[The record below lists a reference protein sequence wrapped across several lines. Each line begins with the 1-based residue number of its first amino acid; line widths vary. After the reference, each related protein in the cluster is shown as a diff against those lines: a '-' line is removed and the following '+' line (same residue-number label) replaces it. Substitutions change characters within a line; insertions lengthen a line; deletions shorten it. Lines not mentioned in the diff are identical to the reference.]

1 MPLFENK
8 RHIRRWSV
16 PLLIDK
22 GGFRVGYFTRRV
34 NLALAAVVLIFL
46 AAGGCD
52 EKTKPVQS
60 TNVETGQGTSLPEL
74 AEVEVRDLGDNVQ
87 VSITLEGYERTR
99 IMARLEGY
107 IGQVEVDIGD
117 KVSKD
122 QVVARLDLPEM
133 EAEIRRK
140 EKLVVRAEA
149 YIVSQEAHVA
159 QSEAKLAG
167 ISAKQ
172 EMLVTTLS
180 RIQRLVDSQALTPE
194 RLDEARFAVKSA
206 NAGLETA
213 RAAIVSAKAQRRSAE
228 ADLEVAKADLDKTR
242 ALGSY
247 MEIRAPFDGVITQ
260 RNVDTG
266 AFVRPPSGNTDVI
279 PVFEIESTHKLRGV
293 VMLPIKDAR
302 KLDPGD
308 QVELNDIYGHTGP
321 PIEAVV
327 SRTSKVLS
335 RGSRMMRGE
344 IDLDNPID
352 EKTGKRLLRPGDYGK
367 ATITLDIFEQS
378 TIVPLSSVGED
389 GRERYVMVI
398 DASNQVHRR
407 VVDIVFEKTSSTGSD
422 VAISGQI
429 QAGER
434 VVARNPGRF
443 TDGQQ
448 LMDN

>member
-1 MPLFENK
+1 M
-8 RHIRRWSV
+8 
-16 PLLIDK
+16 LIDK
-22 GGFRVGYFTRRV
+22 GGFRGGYFTRRV
-34 NLALAAVVLIFL
+34 NLALAAVVLVFL
-46 AAGGCD
+46 AAGGCA
-52 EKTKPVQS
+52 EKTKPVQL
-60 TNVETGQGTSLPEL
+60 TNAETDQGISLPEL
-74 AEVEVRDLGDNVQ
+74 VEVEVRDLGDNVQ
-87 VSITLEGYERTR
+87 VPITLEGYERTR

-117 KVSKD
+117 KVAKN
-122 QVVARLDLPEM
+122 QILARLDLPEM

-140 EKLVVRAEA
+140 EKMVVRAEA

-167 ISAKQ
+167 ISAKG

-194 RLDEARFAVKSA
+194 RLDEAGFAVKSN
-206 NAGLETA
+206 NAELETA

-228 ADLEVAKADLDKTR
+228 ADLEVARADLDKTR

-247 MEIRAPFDGVITQ
+247 LEIRAPFNGVITQ

-266 AFVRPPSGNTDVI
+266 AFVRPPSGNTDVM

-293 VMLPIKDAR
+293 VMLAIKDAG

-308 QVELNDIYGHTGP
+308 QVELNDIHGHAGSS
-321 PIEAVV
+321 IEAVV

-352 EKTGKRLLRPGDYGK
+352 GKTGKQLLRPGDYGK
-367 ATITLDIFEQS
+367 ATITLGTFEQS
-378 TIVPLSSVGED
+378 TTVPLSSVGVE

-422 VAISGQI
+422 VAVSGQI